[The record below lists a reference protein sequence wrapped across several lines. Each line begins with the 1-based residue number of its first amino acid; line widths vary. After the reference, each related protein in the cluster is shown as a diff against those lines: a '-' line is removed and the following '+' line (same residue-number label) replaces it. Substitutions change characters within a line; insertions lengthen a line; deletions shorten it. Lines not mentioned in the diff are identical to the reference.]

1 MFLGACRQEV
11 CGDTRTM
18 HAGSSSSGFRE
29 HSKAIT
35 LAEPGQT
42 WLQLS
47 EVSMRAAEG
56 MLASSNCADQLLG
69 YDVAAFL
76 FDCSRPQSFREA
88 RLLLE
93 HVATASGNSMPC
105 LLVATKDDLGMH
117 KVCLIAG
124 LPALIVSCLPLAT
137 IKATMSAYARWF

>member
-1 MFLGACRQEV
+1 
-11 CGDTRTM
+11 M

-29 HSKAIT
+29 NSKAIT

-47 EVSMRAAEG
+47 EVSLRAAEG
-56 MLASSNCADQLLG
+56 MLASSNCSDQLLG

-88 RLLLE
+88 QLLLQ

-117 KVCLIAG
+117 KVRPT
-124 LPALIVSCLPLAT
+124 PALVSIRHLSNT
-137 IKATMSAYARWF
+137 ILNS